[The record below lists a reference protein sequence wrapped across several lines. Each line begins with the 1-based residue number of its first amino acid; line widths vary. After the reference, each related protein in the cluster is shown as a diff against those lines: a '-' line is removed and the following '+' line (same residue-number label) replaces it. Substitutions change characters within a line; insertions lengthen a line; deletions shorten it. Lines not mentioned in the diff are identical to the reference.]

1 MVKLIEGNGIG
12 NKVIAHFIDMKVCTF
27 KCIEDFSRRHA
38 LAITLLSVNLDIL
51 KLQMKRK

>member
-27 KCIEDFSRRHA
+27 KCIEDFSRP
-38 LAITLLSVNLDIL
+38 LVQCIGDNVIECKS
-51 KLQMKRK
+51 